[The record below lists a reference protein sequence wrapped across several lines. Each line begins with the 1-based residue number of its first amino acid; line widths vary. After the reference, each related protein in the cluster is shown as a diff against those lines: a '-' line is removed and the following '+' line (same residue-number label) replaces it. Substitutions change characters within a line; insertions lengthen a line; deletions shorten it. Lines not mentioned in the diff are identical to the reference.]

1 LSQSEKFDREGLF
14 IKRWLPGLNDLDR
27 QQVHSPNTQGGL
39 FGAVDYPA
47 PIVDLR
53 ESRARALAAFRNL
66 PTHQDIATAG
76 MGDQG
81 T

>member
-1 LSQSEKFDREGLF
+1 
-14 IKRWLPGLNDLDR
+14 
-27 QQVHSPNTQGGL
+27 
-39 FGAVDYPA
+39 VDYPA

>member
-1 LSQSEKFDREGLF
+1 
-14 IKRWLPGLNDLDR
+14 
-27 QQVHSPNTQGGL
+27 L

-66 PTHQDIATAG
+66 PTRQDAAAEG
-76 MGDQG
+76 VGD
-81 T
+81 